1 MGLRR
6 CRCFGPVPPRP
17 RGATTTRPILSR
29 VDELTTTQGIAALAA
44 GAVAIVALIWAIAL
58 TISLRRTRATQR
70 VVLGGHGD
78 RDLVDH
84 AADLEQAFRTLHDYV
99 DELVQSLDG
108 RLGATEQRLD
118 GAIAHRALV
127 RYDAYNEMSGH
138 QSSSLALLDASGSGL
153 VLSSILHREQARLYV
168 KQVRDGRG
176 EMQLSPEEEEA
187 IRLAM
192 AGETQGALH

>member
-1 MGLRR
+1 ML
-6 CRCFGPVPPRP
+6 
-17 RGATTTRPILSR
+17 
-29 VDELTTTQGIAALAA
+29 DDLTTTQGIAALAA
-44 GAVAIVALIWAIAL
+44 GGVAVVALVWAIAL
-58 TISLRRTRATQR
+58 TVSLRLTLAAQR
-70 VVLGGHGD
+70 VVLGSHGD
-78 RDLVDH
+78 RDLVEH
-84 AADLEQAFRTLHDYV
+84 AADLEAAFRTLHAYV
-99 DELVQSLDG
+99 DEVVRSLDG
-108 RLGATEQRLD
+108 RLGSSESRLD

>member
-1 MGLRR
+1 
-6 CRCFGPVPPRP
+6 
-17 RGATTTRPILSR
+17 

-44 GAVAIVALIWAIAL
+44 GGVAIVALIWVIAL
-58 TISLRRTRATQR
+58 TISLRRTRAAQR

-78 RDLVDH
+78 RDLVEH

-108 RLGATEQRLD
+108 RLAASEQRLD
-118 GAIAHRALV
+118 GAISHRALV

>member
-1 MGLRR
+1 M
-6 CRCFGPVPPRP
+6 
-17 RGATTTRPILSR
+17 LSR

-44 GAVAIVALIWAIAL
+44 GGVAIVALLWAIAL
-58 TISLRRTRATQR
+58 TVALRRTRAAQR
-70 VVLGGHGD
+70 AVLGSHGD
-78 RDLVDH
+78 RDLVEH
-84 AADLEQAFRTLHDYV
+84 AADLDEAFRSLHEYV
-99 DELVQSLDG
+99 DELVQRLDG
-108 RLGATEQRLD
+108 RLAASEARLD
-118 GAIAHRALV
+118 GAISHRALV